1 MNKLRFLDN
10 HSSEFNVTRNYLDW
24 LTTIPWGISSKENLD
39 IIKAENILNE
49 DHYGLDDVKK
59 RILEFIAVSHLKG
72 SVQVILGSLVEIV
85 KVTVGKIP
93 AFLHLSGGATN
104 IDIFQGKILC
114 LSGPPGV
121 GKTSVA
127 KSIAHA
133 LDREFFRFSVGGL
146 SDVAEL
152 KGHRRTYVGAMPG
165 KAVQALKKTK
175 KENPLIL
182 IGMTLQ
188 IYNIGNYPRKAPSR

>member
-1 MNKLRFLDN
+1 M
-10 HSSEFNVTRNYLDW
+10 
-24 LTTIPWGISSKENLD
+24 
-39 IIKAENILNE
+39 
-49 DHYGLDDVKK
+49 
-59 RILEFIAVSHLKG
+59 
-72 SVQVILGSLVEIV
+72 
-85 KVTVGKIP
+85 
-93 AFLHLSGGATN
+93 HLSGGATY

-188 IYNIGNYPRKAPSR
+188 IGNIGNYPRNPCPR